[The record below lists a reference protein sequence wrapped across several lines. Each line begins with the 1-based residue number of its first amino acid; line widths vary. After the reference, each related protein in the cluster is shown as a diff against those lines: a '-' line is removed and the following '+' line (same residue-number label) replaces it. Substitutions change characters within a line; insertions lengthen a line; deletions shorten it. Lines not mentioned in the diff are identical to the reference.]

1 MIWCWPRNGLM
12 FTLIDHAQKGILNII
27 KCKLLKKIY
36 NAHFRKKAIGI
47 FKNNLFLSQ
56 YFIGV
61 IDELWK

>member
-1 MIWCWPRNGLM
+1 M

-61 IDELWK
+61 IDEL